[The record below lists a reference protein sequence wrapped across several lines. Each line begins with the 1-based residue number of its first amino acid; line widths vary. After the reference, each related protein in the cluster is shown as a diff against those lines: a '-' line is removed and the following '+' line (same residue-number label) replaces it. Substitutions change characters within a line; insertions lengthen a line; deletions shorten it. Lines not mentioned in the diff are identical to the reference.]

1 LRPACWTRPTRA
13 FPGQWHRGWVS
24 YRIPRDPGRPAIAL
38 GAITLGIGGLG
49 IGGLGG
55 GGLGRGL
62 VHLFIWRLIWRGGLA
77 IWRVPVFGPA
87 IDIVL
92 ALVVVGLIVLRSQ
105 RGPGWWQRRGGASR
119 GGAPPSGPRD
129 DAGPRDW

>member
-1 LRPACWTRPTRA
+1 MSYHLLGHPVRPPAARPAT
-13 FPGQWHRGWVS
+13 
-24 YRIPRDPGRPAIAL
+24 AL
-38 GAITLGIGGLG
+38 SAITVGIGGLG

-55 GGLGRGL
+55 GGGLGRVL

-92 ALVVVGLIVLRSQ
+92 ALVVVGLLVLRSQ
-105 RGPGWWQRRGGASR
+105 RGPGWWQRRGGGPRSGAS
-119 GGAPPSGPRD
+119 GGARDNSGPRN
-129 DAGPRDW
+129 W